1 MACGRFLQKF
11 NLVFLQLLHF
21 LRLQL
26 LHFLH
31 AREDVVSDLGAFVG
45 RDKSTFSDQ
54 EIINLHEPYLAEL
67 VLVKVDFHLHQIIA
81 VDLLKVEADDMAHFE
96 AVLQRALILKLL
108 VIVAELAKV
117 ELNLPIERHRAIFL
131 FLFYRL
137 WLTAIKAR
145 GIELKSEKL
154 AESNLCHGRQRN
166 TCKLL
171 PVLVTSPLFELIGQV
186 DLWND
191 LVEIFTAGFEPK

>member
-1 MACGRFLQKF
+1 M
-11 NLVFLQLLHF
+11 QLLHF

-81 VDLLKVEADDMAHFE
+81 VDLLKVKADDMAHFE

-131 FLFYRL
+131 FLFHRL

-166 TCKLL
+166 TC
-171 PVLVTSPLFELIGQV
+171 
-186 DLWND
+186 
-191 LVEIFTAGFEPK
+191 